1 MNMPQISIIV
11 PVYNTEKYINKCID
25 SIIGQTYK
33 DWELIL
39 VDDGSPDHAGDICDE
54 YALKDSRIRVIHKKN
69 GGVSSARNA
78 GLEAACG
85 RWIYF
90 CDSDD
95 YLFDRSLQILA
106 SGLSDDVE
114 MSLAGYTEVS
124 PEGEVLYSVDAYRKE
139 ILSLKDIFVLYFSP
153 SEYKFQGYLVNR
165 LFSNEII
172 QRHNLRFNENIYY
185 KEDGLF
191 IVQYLCQM
199 KKKACY
205 TTESVYNYVIHPGSA
220 MTNALSGVS
229 AKFLTNLDARI
240 LSLNVIE
247 TEYPEPDVIALAKR
261 SVFDFGLWVI
271 WIMRQNRKI
280 NHRILLGIYSKIIS
294 SIGLIS
300 FGSLMFKKIIK

>member
-1 MNMPQISIIV
+1 MPRISIIV

-39 VDDGSPDHAGDICDE
+39 VDDGSPDHAGVICDE
-54 YALKDSRIRVIHKKN
+54 YALKDSRIKVIHKEN
-69 GGVSSARNA
+69 GGVSSARNT
-78 GLEAACG
+78 GLNAACG
-85 RWIYF
+85 KWIYF

-95 YLFDRSLQILA
+95 FLFDNSLQILV

-124 PEGEVLYSVDAYRKE
+124 PEGEVLYSVDTHRKD
-139 ILSLKDIFVLYFSP
+139 ILSLKEIFVLYFTP

-172 QRHNLRFNENIYY
+172 QRYNLRFNEKIYY

-191 IVQYLCQM
+191 IIHYLCLM

-205 TTESVYNYVIHPGSA
+205 TTESVYNYVIHHGSA

-229 AKFLTNLDARI
+229 PKFLTNLDARI

-247 TEYPEPDVIALAKR
+247 MEYPEPEVIVLAKR

-271 WIMRQNRKI
+271 WIMRQNRKFDFKVLF
-280 NHRILLGIYSKIIS
+280 RIYSKIIS

-300 FGSLMFKKIIK
+300 FGSLMFKRIIK

>member
-1 MNMPQISIIV
+1 
-11 PVYNTEKYINKCID
+11 
-25 SIIGQTYK
+25 
-33 DWELIL
+33 
-39 VDDGSPDHAGDICDE
+39 
-54 YALKDSRIRVIHKKN
+54 
-69 GGVSSARNA
+69 
-78 GLEAACG
+78 
-85 RWIYF
+85 
-90 CDSDD
+90 
-95 YLFDRSLQILA
+95 
-106 SGLSDDVE
+106 
-114 MSLAGYTEVS
+114 
-124 PEGEVLYSVDAYRKE
+124 
-139 ILSLKDIFVLYFSP
+139 
-153 SEYKFQGYLVNR
+153 
-165 LFSNEII
+165 
-172 QRHNLRFNENIYY
+172 
-185 KEDGLF
+185 
-191 IVQYLCQM
+191 M

-247 TEYPEPDVIALAKR
+247 KEYPEPDVIALAKR